1 MHKVLT
7 RAYFKKHF
15 FFVDIQNGEMVV
27 VALLKHRD
35 KPDINL
41 IDYIAAGGITLIK
54 MVGFSVLNMLTV
66 TNEAKKSYN
75 SLKEPA
81 WYLEVLGVSP
91 FYQGKSLGSKMIN
104 DCLISFISKCG
115 DGILALI
122 MNTDLNGSFYKSS

>member
-15 FFVDIQNGEMVV
+15 FFVDIQNGEIVV
-27 VALLKHRD
+27 AALLKHRD

-41 IDYIAAGGITLIK
+41 IDYIAAGWITLIK
-54 MVGFSVLNMLTV
+54 MGGFSVLNMLTV
-66 TNEAKKSYN
+66 TNEAKKSYK

-91 FYQGKSLGSKMIN
+91 FFRERVWAAK
-104 DCLISFISKCG
+104 
-115 DGILALI
+115 
-122 MNTDLNGSFYKSS
+122 

>member
-27 VALLKHRD
+27 AALLKPRD

-54 MVGFSVLNMLTV
+54 MGGFSVLNMLTV
-66 TNEAKKSYN
+66 TVTNE
-75 SLKEPA
+75 
-81 WYLEVLGVSP
+81 V
-91 FYQGKSLGSKMIN
+91 GKSS
-104 DCLISFISKCG
+104 
-115 DGILALI
+115 
-122 MNTDLNGSFYKSS
+122 

>member
-15 FFVDIQNGEMVV
+15 CFVGLQNDEIVV
-27 VALLKHRD
+27 AALLKHRN

-54 MVGFSVLNMLTV
+54 MGGFSVLNMLTV

-81 WYLEVLGVSP
+81 WYLEVFRSFAILS
-91 FYQGKSLGSKMIN
+91 GKEFGQQN
-104 DCLISFISKCG
+104 D
-115 DGILALI
+115 
-122 MNTDLNGSFYKSS
+122 

>member
-35 KPDINL
+35 KPDIKLDRLYSSRWNN
-41 IDYIAAGGITLIK
+41 INQNG
-54 MVGFSVLNMLTV
+54 
-66 TNEAKKSYN
+66 AKKSYN

-81 WYLEVLGVSP
+81 
-91 FYQGKSLGSKMIN
+91 
-104 DCLISFISKCG
+104 
-115 DGILALI
+115 
-122 MNTDLNGSFYKSS
+122 